1 MPVPYTNTTVNAD
14 ISGGVVTITIGQ
26 ESNQF
31 DLTDLVSLTDANN
44 KNFDFLR
51 QQIGARLGQLEV
63 DLDDVGA
70 VKAAIESGT
79 YQY

>member
-1 MPVPYTNTTVNAD
+1 MPIPYTNTTVNAD
-14 ISGGVVTITIGQ
+14 ISGGVVTITIGS
-26 ESNQF
+26 EGNQF
-31 DLTDLVSLTDANN
+31 DLADLPSLADANN

-51 QQIGARLGQLEV
+51 QQIGARLGQLGTNLQDE
-63 DLDDVGA
+63 GA